1 MIGGFLRSLERR
13 PKHIWSLV
21 LLYAAIIFYLSSI
34 SNPPQPLAPK
44 DPLWE
49 LLTGLE
55 HVAEY
60 TILGGLLYVG
70 FNSLGGKT
78 KERSFTFAVLAA
90 SLYGATD
97 EIHQFFVPNRYCD
110 IKDFLADSAGGFI
123 GSFAGKLIRK

>member
-1 MIGGFLRSLERR
+1 MIRRFRGFLERR
-13 PKHIWSLV
+13 PRLIWALIF
-21 LLYAAIIFYLSSI
+21 LYAAIIFCLSSI
-34 SNPPQPLAPK
+34 SNPPQPIGPK

-49 LLTGLE
+49 LLTSLE

-70 FNSLGGKT
+70 FSSLGGKT
-78 KERSFTFAVLAA
+78 KERSFALAVLAA

-97 EIHQFFVPNRYCD
+97 EIHQYFVPNRYCD

-123 GSFAGKLIRK
+123 GSFAGKQIRK